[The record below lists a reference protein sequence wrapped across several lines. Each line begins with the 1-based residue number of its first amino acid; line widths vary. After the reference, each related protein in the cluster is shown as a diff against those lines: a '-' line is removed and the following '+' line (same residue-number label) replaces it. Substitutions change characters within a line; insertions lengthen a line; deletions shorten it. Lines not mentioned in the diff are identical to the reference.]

1 MLTVANFA
9 ELYARTY
16 IKCID
21 RAPRA
26 TPCEIE
32 LEILKSTNTSQHKTW
47 GTQSLTGSCELQAAT
62 RYTIGSGNGSV
73 GFVGLYPP
81 RSTPTIFNETKP
93 VFAVNK

>member
-32 LEILKSTNTSQHKTW
+32 LEI
-47 GTQSLTGSCELQAAT
+47 
-62 RYTIGSGNGSV
+62 
-73 GFVGLYPP
+73 
-81 RSTPTIFNETKP
+81 
-93 VFAVNK
+93 